1 MERFVIIVAGGT
13 GQRMGAGIP
22 KQFLP
27 LCGRPLLMH
36 TMEAFH
42 RYDAKTGMVLVLPAG
57 QAVLWNELC
66 ALHGF
71 ALPHKLAE
79 GGETRGHSV
88 RNGLDAITATGGVVA
103 VHDGVRPLVSQ
114 ETIATGFALAE
125 SGKSAVPGL
134 PLTDSLRI
142 IDGNGS
148 RAFDR
153 TLVRRVQTPQCFPLY
168 VLRRAYDHPDFMH
181 FTDDAQLVEKAGFAI
196 TLYEG
201 NAENIKITT
210 PFDLKLAGLL
220 AGETTPELLSQ
231 QNRQYN
237 E

>member
-1 MERFVIIVAGGT
+1 MKRFVIIVAGGT

-36 TMEAFH
+36 TIEIFH

-57 QAVLWNELC
+57 QAEQWNALC
-66 ALHGF
+66 TLHGF
-71 ALPHKLAE
+71 TLPHKLAE

-88 RNGLDAITATGGVVA
+88 RNGLDAITATRGVVA

-125 SGKSAVPGL
+125 SGKNAVPGL

-142 IDGNGS
+142 IDGKGS
-148 RAFDR
+148 RPIDR

-168 VLRRAYDHPDFMH
+168 VLRKAYDHPDFMH
-181 FTDDAQLVEKAGFAI
+181 FTDDAQLVEKTGSVI

-220 AGETTPELLSQ
+220 AGETTPELLRQ
-231 QNRQYN
+231 QNWHCD

>member
-42 RYDAKTGMVLVLPAG
+42 RFDAKTRVVLVLPAG

-66 ALHGF
+66 TLHGF
-71 ALPHKLAE
+71 TLPHKLAE
-79 GGETRGHSV
+79 GGETRGISV
-88 RNGLDAITATGGVVA
+88 RNGLDTISATGGVVA
-103 VHDGVRPLVSQ
+103 VHDGARPLVSQ

-125 SGKSAVPGL
+125 SGKNAVPAL

-142 IDGNGS
+142 IDGNGT
-148 RAFDR
+148 RALDR

-168 VLRRAYDHPDFMH
+168 VLRMAYDHPDFMH

-201 NAENIKITT
+201 NAENIKITA

-220 AGETTPELLSQ
+220 AGGMTPGLLSQ
-231 QNRQYN
+231 QNRQYD